1 MISIVTP
8 VLNGVKFIE
17 KNIDSIQKL
26 SIPFEHIIVDGGSSD
41 GTLEII
47 RKYSHVKVLHQLDKM
62 GMYSAIHQGFL
73 AAKYECITWINC
85 DDMIMKDNFEKAVLM
100 FQNKNIDFLY
110 GGVLYHNIN
119 NKNLIYRPTIH
130 YTKCLLNSGIM
141 AVAQSST
148 LYKKKLY
155 FKCQGLNYQKF
166 KLLGDL
172 DLFQRFA
179 RQENVKFL
187 SFNKPISIFYLYDGS
202 LLASNTD
209 RYNIEKKFIGKK
221 PNFLKLVLYKLMLTP
236 YYLNKILI
244 NKYLFKFKS
253 KDFE

>member
-1 MISIVTP
+1 MITIVTP
-8 VLNGVKFIE
+8 TLNAANFIDE
-17 KNIDSIQKL
+17 NLKSISL
-26 SIPFEHIIVDGGSSD
+26 LTIPYEHIVVDGGSSD

-47 RKYSHVKVLHQLDKM
+47 RKYPHVKVLHQLDKM

-85 DDMIMKDNFEKAVLM
+85 DDRIIKDNFEKAVLM
-100 FQNKNIDFLY
+100 FQNKKVDFLY

-119 NKNLIYRPTIH
+119 NKNLIYSPAIH
-130 YTKCLLNSGIM
+130 YTKYLLNSGIM

-148 LYKKKLY
+148 LYKKALY
-155 FKCQGLNYQKF
+155 FKCQGLNFQKF

-209 RYNIEKKFIGKK
+209 RYNIEKSFIGEK
-221 PNFLKLVLYKLMLTP
+221 PSFLKLGLFKLMLTP
-236 YYLNKILI
+236 YYLNKIFI
-244 NKYLFKFKS
+244 NKYFVKFKS
-253 KDFE
+253 KDFG